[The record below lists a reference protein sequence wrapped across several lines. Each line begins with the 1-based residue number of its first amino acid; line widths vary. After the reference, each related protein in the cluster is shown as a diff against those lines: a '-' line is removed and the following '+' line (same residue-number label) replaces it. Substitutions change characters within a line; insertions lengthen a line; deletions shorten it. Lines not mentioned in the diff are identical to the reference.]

1 MLKDLTMNNYQAE
14 ALSFRLEEA
23 DELYAKFG
31 LVGEIGELFSLLAK
45 ARRDGRLPEHDLNV
59 KKELGDA
66 LWFIAAVAMDH
77 GYTLEEIGESN
88 LSKLRNRKSNN
99 TLRGSG
105 DNR

>member
-1 MLKDLTMNNYQAE
+1 MLEDLTMNNYQAE
-14 ALSFRLEEA
+14 AMSFRLESA
-23 DELYAKFG
+23 DDVYAKYG

-45 ARRDGRLPEHDLNV
+45 ARRDGRKPDHELMV

-66 LWFIAAVAMDH
+66 LWFIAAVAIDH

-88 LSKLRNRKSNN
+88 LAKLGKRKVEG
-99 TLRGSG
+99 TLQGSG